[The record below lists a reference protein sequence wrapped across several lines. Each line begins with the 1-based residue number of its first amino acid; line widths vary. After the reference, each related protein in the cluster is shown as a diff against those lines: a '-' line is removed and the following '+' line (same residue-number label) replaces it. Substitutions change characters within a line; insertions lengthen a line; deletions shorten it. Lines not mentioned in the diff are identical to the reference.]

1 MNHPFM
7 KKFFETLEDIAER
20 KGVARDDALS
30 VEEIQRTKTLV
41 DLMLASYG
49 IAEISFENT
58 SQKDEVGNTLTTLK
72 NTWSNI
78 SHRIS
83 KKDIRTE

>member
-1 MNHPFM
+1 M

-20 KGVARDDALS
+20 KGVSRDDALS

-41 DLMLASYG
+41 DLLLASYG
-49 IAEISFENT
+49 IAELSFGD
-58 SQKDEVGNTLTTLK
+58 SQKKDEVGNTLTTLK
-72 NTWSNI
+72 TIWSDF

-83 KKDIRTE
+83 KKDIRTQ

>member
-20 KGVARDDALS
+20 KGVPKEEALN

-41 DLMLASYG
+41 DLLLASYG
-49 IAEISFENT
+49 IAEISFDSNK
-58 SQKDEVGNTLTTLK
+58 KDEIGSTLNTLK
-72 NTWSNI
+72 NIWSDL

>member
-30 VEEIQRTKTLV
+30 VEEIQRTKTLM
-41 DLMLASYG
+41 DLLLASYG
-49 IAEISFENT
+49 IAELSFGDN
-58 SQKDEVGNTLTTLK
+58 QKKDEIGNY
-72 NTWSNI
+72 SDNI
-78 SHRIS
+78 KSCLV
-83 KKDIRTE
+83 